1 MNRTVA
7 TSVFFLLLGFA
18 AHAQEPAAGKQ
29 PLAFRTLGLGY
40 AGEDLFYSN
49 GNKDVPLPVTEDS
62 RSPFLP
68 RPAGA
73 SLAFYRMEKL
83 PDGTAKRIPAGTA
96 EISSGGRL
104 PLLIFSPGG
113 KVEVLDDSL
122 EVFPGGSYRVLNRLN
137 EDLGALLGTSPT
149 KVPANSDKVI
159 DATQQK
165 KGTTLFVQLYLLAR
179 SPQTLVFSNN
189 WAFSPILRTMVIVV
203 PPVPPSELPTVRR
216 IVESIELPNLS
227 ASSNPKTP

>member
-1 MNRTVA
+1 MKASLA
-7 TSVFFLLLGFA
+7 TLIICLVTGFA
-18 AHAQEPAAGKQ
+18 AHGEEPAEGKQ
-29 PLAFRTLGLGY
+29 PPGFRTLGLGY
-40 AGEDLFYSN
+40 SSGDLFYSHAN
-49 GNKDVPLPVTEDS
+49 QDVPLPVTEDS

-68 RPAGA
+68 RPAGS

-83 PDGTAKRIPAGTA
+83 PDGTSKRVPAGTA

-104 PLLIFSPGG
+104 PLLIFSPSG

-122 EVFPGGSYRVLNRLN
+122 EVFPGGSYRVLNRLG

-149 KVPANSDKVI
+149 RVPAYSGKVI
-159 DATQQK
+159 DGTGQK
-165 KGTTLFVQLYLLAR
+165 KGNTLFVQMYLLAR

-189 WAFSPILRTMVIVV
+189 WAFSPLLRTMVIVV

-216 IVESIELPNLS
+216 IVESIELPNLPAS
-227 ASSNPKTP
+227 ANPKTP